1 MLAEDWR
8 ILKMRDKSMI
18 KKVFRPMEKAFQKIA
33 GVNMPLRSWTNV
45 SFLVILA
52 AGLIVSLSPA
62 EARAALTADS
72 IPRISIQELKEKMDG
87 GDRIVILDVRSAQDY
102 TPSPNKIRGAIRIPV
117 DQLKSRYTELP
128 AAAEIVTY
136 CT

>member
-1 MLAEDWR
+1 
-8 ILKMRDKSMI
+8 MRDKSMI
-18 KKVFRPMEKAFQKIA
+18 KKVFRPIGEAFQKIA
-33 GVNMPLRSWTNV
+33 GVKMPLQPWTNA

-62 EARAALTADS
+62 EARAADS
-72 IPRISIQELKEKMDG
+72 IPRMSVQELKGKMDS
-87 GDRIVILDVRSAQDY
+87 GDRIVILDVRTAQDY
-102 TPSPNKIRGAIRIPV
+102 STSPNKIRGAIRIPV

-128 AAAEIVTY
+128 AAEEIVTY